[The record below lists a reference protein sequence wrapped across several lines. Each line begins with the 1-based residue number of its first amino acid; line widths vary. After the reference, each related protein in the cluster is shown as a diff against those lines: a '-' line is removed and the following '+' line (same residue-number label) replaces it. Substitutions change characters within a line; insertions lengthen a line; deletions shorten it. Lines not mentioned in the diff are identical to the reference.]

1 MDQEKRKRTRVPVH
15 FDVTVSLQ
23 GKAIRIM
30 IINISMTGILCTS
43 SPLFRKDA
51 DCKVVISLSDDLKIA
66 VDSKI
71 LRVGE
76 QETAISFTAMDEESY
91 AHLKRLVQYN
101 TGDADLI
108 EKELG
113 KQAFH

>member
-1 MDQEKRKRTRVPVH
+1 MCLV
-15 FDVTVSLQ
+15 
-23 GKAIRIM
+23 G
-30 IINISMTGILCTS
+30 G
-43 SPLFRKDA
+43 
-51 DCKVVISLSDDLKIA
+51 
-66 VDSKI
+66 SKI

-108 EKELG
+108 EKEPG
-113 KQAFH
+113 KQAFL